1 MFNLITNYIYLYH
14 TGQFIILPS
23 YPDSIIDELA
33 ATFNA
38 ENTMLRTAPIFAYSN
53 SGPRSVQVTIE
64 LQRDIISQ
72 LNIGKS
78 NLKVEIGDDYV
89 DTIIKQLQSI
99 ALPRYNGDT
108 KLVDPPLVAVR
119 FGNEIFIKGVVVGG
133 ISTVFKKPII
143 EGDKYAHVTIS
154 FNVKEVTPYDALSV
168 QENGLL
174 RGLNTT
180 LERKLYRSKA

>member
-14 TGQFIILPS
+14 TGEFIILPS
-23 YPDSIIDELA
+23 YPDSIQDNLSSN
-33 ATFNA
+33 FNA
-38 ENTMLRTAPIFAYSN
+38 ENTMLRSAPIFAYSN
-53 SGPRSVQVTIE
+53 SGPREMQITIE

-72 LNIGKS
+72 LNVGKS
-78 NLKVEIGDDYV
+78 NLNIEVGDDYV
-89 DTIIKQLQSI
+89 DTIIKKIQSI
-99 ALPRYNGDT
+99 ALPRYDGNT

-119 FGNEIFIKGVVVGG
+119 FGNEIFIKGIVRGG
-133 ISTVFKKPII
+133 LSTSFRKPII

-154 FNVKEVTPYDALSV
+154 FNVTEVTPYDALSV

-180 LERKLYRSKA
+180 LERKLYKRSV

>member
-14 TGQFIILPS
+14 TNEFLILPS
-23 YPDSIIDELA
+23 YPDSIQDSLSA
-33 ATFNA
+33 NFNA
-38 ENTMLRTAPIFAYSN
+38 ENTMLRSAPIFAYSN
-53 SGPRSVQVTIE
+53 SGPREMQITIE

-89 DTIIKQLQSI
+89 DTLIKKIQSI
-99 ALPRYNGDT
+99 ALPRYDGNT
-108 KLVDPPLVAVR
+108 KLVDPPMVAVR
-119 FGNEIFIKGVVVGG
+119 FGNEIFIKGIVKGG
-133 ISTVFKKPII
+133 ITTAFKKPIL

-154 FNVKEVTPYDALSV
+154 FNVTEIAPYDALSV

-180 LERKLYRSKA
+180 LERKLYKRGV

>member
-23 YPDSIIDELA
+23 YPDSITDDLSA
-33 ATFNA
+33 NFNS
-38 ENTMLRTAPIFAYSN
+38 ENVMLRSAPIFAYSN
-53 SGPRSVQVTIE
+53 SGPRNIQITIE

-72 LNIGKS
+72 LNFGKS
-78 NLKVEIGDDYV
+78 NLAVEIGDDSV

-119 FGNEIFIKGVVVGG
+119 FGNDIFIKGVVVGG
-133 ISTVFKKPII
+133 ISTTLKKPIL
-143 EGDKYAHVTIS
+143 EGEKYAHVTLT
-154 FNVKEVTPYDALSV
+154 FNVKEVAPYDALSV

-180 LERKLYRSKA
+180 LERKLYRSKL